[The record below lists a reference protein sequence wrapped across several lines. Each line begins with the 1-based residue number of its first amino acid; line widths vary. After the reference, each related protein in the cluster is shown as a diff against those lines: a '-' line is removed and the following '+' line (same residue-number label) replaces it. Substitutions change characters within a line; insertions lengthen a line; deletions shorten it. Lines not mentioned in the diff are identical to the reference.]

1 MSATCVDT
9 SSNFFFDSLSFF
21 RHCMTYSMTLG
32 TLFSGRI
39 CHFEDIF
46 CTSGRLFSCLLS
58 LLLHDEISDG
68 ILCLL

>member
-46 CTSGRLFSCLLS
+46 LHIRQTLFLFV
-58 LLLHDEISDG
+58 IFAFA
-68 ILCLL
+68 